1 MGAFGSKEK
10 TMPTR
15 EEMLRVT
22 DNGKYFIEHAFF
34 FMSSQMNMKDFL
46 LMVQPARCGEMIFLT
61 AKALESSFQKYKI
74 APSRGKDGFIYFQK
88 IDDFKGRCRGQ
99 MTESSTY
106 SVCVTIAM
114 FYVRIF
120 QIYGALSLTIL
131 DVDPLYYQQLGGA
144 YIGGE
149 EDEIASQK
157 GAYAAEQQ
165 GAFLQDGGAS
175 QHGAYSAL
183 QKGGKLRVDDV
194 LSVDFEILRNYV
206 SITSDE
212 NYYKFD
218 GTQYP
223 IYLNRNINPLNDS
236 GAGVTLELPRRAGQ
250 RKAPSIEFSLKIEKG
265 PNTYVFLLSDFKGL
279 ERDINLLPAEIGR
292 SIRFTK
298 GQGIGSGY
306 TWHGLSIP
314 KALERKVLDIVKNL
328 GISDYKDG
336 ARDGDRGDG
345 QRDKEI
351 DRQRYLAGEKGVKEP
366 LQTAALWSI
375 FTDRKYTKSHC
386 VARAIQLVSSA
397 ALEKSVPPQI
407 YSSICNE
414 KFLSGSGSLPGAG
427 QSILKEK
434 GIFVL
439 NQLFYDTLNQITP
452 LVGDQTRSKY
462 ENLRKVMALV
472 FLNNPDTPI
481 NQIADKTSGTYCK
494 DSKKGKTIL
503 VRDKALIVDLRNQAR
518 DMLLLQISHTA
529 QVVNLL
535 KELFILEKGKPV
547 TLNPKLVEGGLGAV
561 NVVAD
566 KARALLV
573 NYYGTCESKYQ
584 AGVQMIAKA
593 RPDQAGPI

>member
-22 DNGKYFIEHAFF
+22 DDGKYFIEHAFF
-34 FMSSQMNMKDFL
+34 FMSSQMNMRDFL
-46 LMVQPARCGEMIFLT
+46 LMVQPARCSEMIFLT
-61 AKALESSFQKYKI
+61 AKALETSFQKYKI
-74 APSRGKDGFIYFQK
+74 APSRGKDGFVYFKK

-99 MTESSTY
+99 MTDSSTY

-144 YIGGE
+144 Y
-149 EDEIASQK
+149 
-157 GAYAAEQQ
+157 
-165 GAFLQDGGAS
+165 LQDGD
-175 QHGAYSAL
+175 GAYSAT
-183 QKGGKLRVDDV
+183 QQGGKLRADDV
-194 LSVDFEILRNYV
+194 LSVDFEILRNYI

-223 IYLNRNINPLNDS
+223 IYLNRNIDPLSDS
-236 GAGVTLELPRRAGQ
+236 RAAVTLELPRRAGQ
-250 RKAPSIEFSLKIEKG
+250 KKAPSIEFNLKIEKG

-279 ERDINLLPAEIGR
+279 EKDINLLPAEIGR

-306 TWHGLSIP
+306 TWHGLTIP

-336 ARDGDRGDG
+336 AKDGVNG

-439 NQLFYDTLNQITP
+439 HQLFYDTLNQITP
-452 LVGDQTRSKY
+452 IVSDQTRSKY

-472 FLNNPDTPI
+472 FLNNPETSI
-481 NQIADKTSGTYCK
+481 NQITDKASGTYCK

-503 VRDKALIVDLRNQAR
+503 VRDKELIVDLRNQAR
-518 DMLLLQISHTA
+518 DMLLLQITHTA

-566 KARALLV
+566 KARVLLV

-584 AGVQMIAKA
+584 AGVQMIARA

>member
-22 DNGKYFIEHAFF
+22 DDGKYFIEHAFF
-34 FMSSQMNMKDFL
+34 FMSSQMNMRDFL
-46 LMVQPARCGEMIFLT
+46 LMVQPARCSEMIFLT
-61 AKALESSFQKYKI
+61 AKALETSFQKYKI
-74 APSRGKDGFIYFQK
+74 APSRGKDGFVYFQK

-144 YIGGE
+144 YAGGE
-149 EDEIASQK
+149 DEEQH
-157 GAYAAEQQ
+157 GAYV
-165 GAFLQDGGAS
+165 AS
-175 QHGAYSAL
+175 QHG
-183 QKGGKLRVDDV
+183 GKLRIDDV

-223 IYLNRNINPLNDS
+223 IYLNRNIDPLSDS
-236 GAGVTLELPRRAGQ
+236 RAAITLELPRRAGQ
-250 RKAPSIEFSLKIEKG
+250 KKAPSIEFNLKIEKG

-306 TWHGLSIP
+306 TWHGLPIP

-328 GISDYKDG
+328 GLADYKDG
-336 ARDGDRGDG
+336 ARNGDRGDG
-345 QRDKEI
+345 VRDKEL
-351 DRQRYLAGEKGVKEP
+351 DRQRYLAGEKGVKES

-439 NQLFYDTLNQITP
+439 HQLFYDTLHQVTP
-452 LVGDQTRSKY
+452 IVGDQTRSKY

-472 FLNNPDTPI
+472 FLNNPETSI
-481 NQIADKTSGTYCK
+481 NQIADKASGTYCK

-503 VRDKALIVDLRNQAR
+503 VRDKALIADLRNQAR
-518 DMLLLQISHTA
+518 DMLLLQITHTA

-547 TLNPKLVEGGLGAV
+547 TLNPKLVEGGLAAV

-566 KARALLV
+566 KARVLLV

-593 RPDQAGPI
+593 TPDKAGPI

>member
-22 DNGKYFIEHAFF
+22 DDGKYFIEHAFF
-34 FMSSQMNMKDFL
+34 FMSSQMNMRDFL
-46 LMVQPARCGEMIFLT
+46 LMVQPARCSEMIFLT
-61 AKALESSFQKYKI
+61 AKALETSFQKYKI
-74 APSRGKDGFIYFQK
+74 APSRGKDGFVYFKK

-99 MTESSTY
+99 MTDSSTY

-144 YIGGE
+144 YLQDG
-149 EDEIASQK
+149 D
-157 GAYAAEQQ
+157 GAY
-165 GAFLQDGGAS
+165 LQDGG
-175 QHGAYSAL
+175 GAYSAT
-183 QKGGKLRVDDV
+183 QNGAYSATQQGGKLRADDV
-194 LSVDFEILRNYV
+194 LFVDFEILRNYI
-206 SITSDE
+206 SMTSDE

-223 IYLNRNINPLNDS
+223 IYLNRNIDPLSDS
-236 GAGVTLELPRRAGQ
+236 RAAVTLELPRRAGQ
-250 RKAPSIEFSLKIEKG
+250 KKAPSIEFNLKIEKG

-279 ERDINLLPAEIGR
+279 EKDINLLPAEIGR

-336 ARDGDRGDG
+336 AKDGVNG

-439 NQLFYDTLNQITP
+439 HQLFYDTLNQITP
-452 LVGDQTRSKY
+452 IVSDQTRSKY

-472 FLNNPDTPI
+472 FLNNPETSI
-481 NQIADKTSGTYCK
+481 NQIADKASGTYCK

-503 VRDKALIVDLRNQAR
+503 VREKGIITDLRNQAR
-518 DMLLLQISHTA
+518 DMLLLQITHTA

-566 KARALLV
+566 KARVLLV

-584 AGVQMIAKA
+584 AGVQMIARA

>member
-74 APSRGKDGFIYFQK
+74 APSRGKDGFVYFQK

-144 YIGGE
+144 YIG
-149 EDEIASQK
+149 D
-157 GAYAAEQQ
+157 

-175 QHGAYSAL
+175 Q
-183 QKGGKLRVDDV
+183 QGGKLRVDDV

-223 IYLNRNINPLNDS
+223 IYLNRNIDPLSDS
-236 GAGVTLELPRRAGQ
+236 RAAVTLELPKRAGQ

-265 PNTYVFLLSDFKGL
+265 PNTYVFHLSDFKGL

-306 TWHGLSIP
+306 TWHGLSIS

-336 ARDGDRGDG
+336 ARDGVNG

-503 VRDKALIVDLRNQAR
+503 VRDKALIIDLRNQAR

-547 TLNPKLVEGGLGAV
+547 TLNPKLVEGGLLAV
-561 NVVAD
+561 NAVAD
-566 KARALLV
+566 KARVLLV

>member
-22 DNGKYFIEHAFF
+22 DDGKYFIEHAFF

-74 APSRGKDGFIYFQK
+74 APSRGKDGFVYFQK

-144 YIGGE
+144 YV
-149 EDEIASQK
+149 
-157 GAYAAEQQ
+157 AE
-165 GAFLQDGGAS
+165 
-175 QHGAYSAL
+175 QHGAYSAI
-183 QKGGKLRVDDV
+183 QDGGVLRADY
-194 LSVDFEILRNYV
+194 LLPVDFEILRNYL
-206 SITSDE
+206 STTSDQ

-218 GTQYP
+218 QTQYP
-223 IYLNRNINPLNDS
+223 IYINKVIDPLSDS
-236 GAGVTLELPRRAGQ
+236 GAAVTLELPRRAGQ
-250 RKAPSIEFSLKIEKG
+250 RKAPSIEFNLRIEQS
-265 PNTYVFLLSDFKGL
+265 PNRYVFHLKNIKGL
-279 ERDINLLPAEIGR
+279 EKDINLLPAEIGT

-298 GQGIGSGY
+298 GEGIGSGY

-328 GISDYKDG
+328 GLADYKDG
-336 ARDGDRGDG
+336 ARNGDRGDG
-345 QRDKEI
+345 VRDKEL
-351 DRQRYLAGEKGVKEP
+351 DRQRYLAGEKGVKES

-439 NQLFYDTLNQITP
+439 HQLFYDTLHQVTP
-452 LVGDQTRSKY
+452 IVGDQTRSKY

-472 FLNNPDTPI
+472 FLNNPETPI

-547 TLNPKLVEGGLGAV
+547 TLNPKLVEGGLLAV
-561 NVVAD
+561 NAVAD
-566 KARALLV
+566 KARVLLV

-593 RPDQAGPI
+593 RPEQAGPI

>member
-22 DNGKYFIEHAFF
+22 DDGKYFIEHAFF
-34 FMSSQMNMKDFL
+34 FMSSQMNMRDFL
-46 LMVQPARCGEMIFLT
+46 LMVQPARCSEMIFLT
-61 AKALESSFQKYKI
+61 AKALETSFQKYKI
-74 APSRGKDGFIYFQK
+74 APSRGKDGFVYFQK

-144 YIGGE
+144 YV
-149 EDEIASQK
+149 
-157 GAYAAEQQ
+157 AEQH
-165 GAFLQDGGAS
+165 GAFLQDGGAE
-175 QHGAYSAL
+175 QHGAYSAI
-183 QKGGKLRVDDV
+183 QDGGVLRADY
-194 LSVDFEILRNYV
+194 LLPVDFEILRNYL
-206 SITSDE
+206 STTSDQ

-218 GTQYP
+218 QTQYP
-223 IYLNRNINPLNDS
+223 IYINKVIDPLSDS
-236 GAGVTLELPRRAGQ
+236 GAAVTLELPRRAGQ
-250 RKAPSIEFSLKIEKG
+250 RKAPSIEFNLRIEQS
-265 PNTYVFLLSDFKGL
+265 PNRYVFHLKNIKGL
-279 ERDINLLPAEIGR
+279 EKDINLLPAEIGT

-298 GQGIGSGY
+298 GEGIGSGY

-328 GISDYKDG
+328 GLADYKDG
-336 ARDGDRGDG
+336 ARNGDRGDG
-345 QRDKEI
+345 VRDKEL
-351 DRQRYLAGEKGVKEP
+351 DRQRYLAGEKGVKES

-439 NQLFYDTLNQITP
+439 HQLFYDTLHQVTP
-452 LVGDQTRSKY
+452 IVGDQTRSKY

-472 FLNNPDTPI
+472 FLNNPETPI
-481 NQIADKTSGTYCK
+481 NQIADKASGTYCK

-503 VRDKALIVDLRNQAR
+503 VRDKALITDLRNQAR
-518 DMLLLQISHTA
+518 DMLLLQITHTA

-547 TLNPKLVEGGLGAV
+547 TLNPKLVEGGLAAV
-561 NVVAD
+561 NEVAD
-566 KARALLV
+566 KARVLLV

-593 RPDQAGPI
+593 TPDKAGPI

>member
-1 MGAFGSKEK
+1 MGVFGSKEK

-46 LMVQPARCGEMIFLT
+46 LMVQPARCSEMIFLT
-61 AKALESSFQKYKI
+61 AKALETSFQKYKI
-74 APSRGKDGFIYFQK
+74 APSKGKDGFVYFQK
-88 IDDFKGRCRGQ
+88 IDDFKGMCRGQ
-99 MTESSTY
+99 MSDTSTF

-144 YIGGE
+144 YSAI
-149 EDEIASQK
+149 
-157 GAYAAEQQ
+157 
-165 GAFLQDGGAS
+165 QD
-175 QHGAYSAL
+175 
-183 QKGGKLRVDDV
+183 GGKLRADDV

-206 SITSDE
+206 SITSDQ

-223 IYLNRNINPLNDS
+223 IYLNRNIDPLSDS
-236 GAGVTLELPRRAGQ
+236 RAAVILELPRRAGQ
-250 RKAPSIEFSLKIEKG
+250 RKAPIIEFNLKIEKS
-265 PNTYVFLLSDFKGL
+265 PNTYVFLLSEFKGL

-314 KALERKVLDIVKNL
+314 QALERKVLDIVKNL

-336 ARDGDRGDG
+336 ARQNGIRGDGDR
-345 QRDKEI
+345 DKEL

-397 ALEKSVPPQI
+397 ALEKAVPQQL

-414 KFLSGSGSLPGAG
+414 KFLSSSGSLPGAG

-439 NQLFYDTLNQITP
+439 HQLFYDTLHQITP
-452 LVGDQTRSKY
+452 IVGDQTRSKY

-472 FLNNPDTPI
+472 FLNNPATPI
-481 NQIADKTSGTYCK
+481 NQITDKTSAAYCK
-494 DSKKGKTIL
+494 DTKKGKTIA
-503 VRDKALIVDLRNQAR
+503 VRDKGLIADLRSQAR
-518 DMLLLQISHTA
+518 DMLLLQITHTA

-535 KELFILEKGKPV
+535 KELFILEKGRPV
-547 TLNPKLVEGGLGAV
+547 TLNPTLVEGGLGAV

-566 KARALLV
+566 KARVLLV

-584 AGVQMIAKA
+584 AGVQMIASATPDKA
-593 RPDQAGPI
+593 IPI

>member
-22 DNGKYFIEHAFF
+22 DDGKYFIEHAFF
-34 FMSSQMNMKDFL
+34 FMSSQMNMRDFL
-46 LMVQPARCGEMIFLT
+46 LMVQPARCSEMIFLT
-61 AKALESSFQKYKI
+61 AKALETSFQKYKI
-74 APSRGKDGFIYFQK
+74 APSRGKDGFIYFKK

-99 MTESSTY
+99 MTDSSTY

-144 YIGGE
+144 YAAEQQGAYIGGE
-149 EDEIASQK
+149 EDEIA
-157 GAYAAEQQ
+157 E
-165 GAFLQDGGAS
+165 
-175 QHGAYSAL
+175 
-183 QKGGKLRVDDV
+183 QKGGKLRADDV

-223 IYLNRNINPLNDS
+223 IYLNRNIDPLSDS
-236 GAGVTLELPRRAGQ
+236 RAAVTLELPRRAGQ
-250 RKAPSIEFSLKIEKG
+250 KKAPSIEFNLKIEKG

-336 ARDGDRGDG
+336 AKDGVNG
-345 QRDKEI
+345 QRDKEL

-439 NQLFYDTLNQITP
+439 HQLFYDTLNQITP
-452 LVGDQTRSKY
+452 IVSDQTRSKY

-472 FLNNPDTPI
+472 FLNNPETSI
-481 NQIADKTSGTYCK
+481 NQITDKASGTYCK

-503 VRDKALIVDLRNQAR
+503 VRDKALITDLRNQAR
-518 DMLLLQISHTA
+518 DMLLLQITHTA

-547 TLNPKLVEGGLGAV
+547 TLNPKLVEGGLAAV
-561 NVVAD
+561 NAVAD
-566 KARALLV
+566 KARVLLV

>member
-22 DNGKYFIEHAFF
+22 DDGKYFIEHAFF
-34 FMSSQMNMKDFL
+34 FMSSQMNMRDFL
-46 LMVQPARCGEMIFLT
+46 LMVQPARCSEMIFLT
-61 AKALESSFQKYKI
+61 AKALETSFQKYKI
-74 APSRGKDGFIYFQK
+74 APSRGKDGFVYFKK

-99 MTESSTY
+99 MTDSSTY

-144 YIGGE
+144 Y
-149 EDEIASQK
+149 
-157 GAYAAEQQ
+157 
-165 GAFLQDGGAS
+165 LQDGDGAYL
-175 QHGAYSAL
+175 QDGDGAYSAT
-183 QKGGKLRVDDV
+183 QNGGKLRADDV
-194 LSVDFEILRNYV
+194 LFVDFEILRNYI
-206 SITSDE
+206 SMTSDE

-223 IYLNRNINPLNDS
+223 IYLNRNIDPLSDS
-236 GAGVTLELPRRAGQ
+236 RAAVTLELPRRAGQ
-250 RKAPSIEFSLKIEKG
+250 KKAPSIEFNLKIEKG

-279 ERDINLLPAEIGR
+279 EKDINLLPAEIGR

-306 TWHGLSIP
+306 TWHGLTIP

-336 ARDGDRGDG
+336 AKDGVNG

-439 NQLFYDTLNQITP
+439 HQLFYDTLNQITP
-452 LVGDQTRSKY
+452 IVSDQTRSKY

-472 FLNNPDTPI
+472 FLNNPETSI
-481 NQIADKTSGTYCK
+481 NQIADKASGTYCK

-503 VRDKALIVDLRNQAR
+503 VRDKELIVDLRNQAR
-518 DMLLLQISHTA
+518 DMLLLQITHTA

-566 KARALLV
+566 KARVLLV

-584 AGVQMIAKA
+584 AGVQMIARA

>member
-46 LMVQPARCGEMIFLT
+46 LMVQPARCSEMIFLT

-74 APSRGKDGFIYFQK
+74 APSKGKDGFVYFQK

-144 YIGGE
+144 YV
-149 EDEIASQK
+149 
-157 GAYAAEQQ
+157 AE
-165 GAFLQDGGAS
+165 
-175 QHGAYSAL
+175 QHGAYSAT
-183 QKGGKLRVDDV
+183 QNGAYSATQNGGKLRIDDV

-223 IYLNRNINPLNDS
+223 IYLNRNIDPLSDS
-236 GAGVTLELPRRAGQ
+236 RAAVTLELPKRAGQ
-250 RKAPSIEFSLKIEKG
+250 RKAPTIEFNLKIEKG

-306 TWHGLSIP
+306 TWHGLSIS

-328 GISDYKDG
+328 GISDYKD
-336 ARDGDRGDG
+336 APRDGDNG

-397 ALEKSVPPQI
+397 ALEKSVPPAI

-439 NQLFYDTLNQITP
+439 NQLFYDTLHQITP
-452 LVGDQTRSKY
+452 IVGDQTRSKY

-561 NVVAD
+561 NVVAE
-566 KARALLV
+566 KARVLLV

-593 RPDQAGPI
+593 TPEKAGPI

>member
-22 DNGKYFIEHAFF
+22 DDGKYFIEHAFF
-34 FMSSQMNMKDFL
+34 FMSSQMNMRDFL
-46 LMVQPARCGEMIFLT
+46 LMVQPARCSEMIFLT
-61 AKALESSFQKYKI
+61 AKALETSFQKYKI
-74 APSRGKDGFIYFQK
+74 APSRGKDGFVYFKK

-99 MTESSTY
+99 MTDSSTY

-144 YIGGE
+144 YVGGAE
-149 EDEIASQK
+149 QH
-157 GAYAAEQQ
+157 GAYIGDAEQH
-165 GAFLQDGGAS
+165 GAYVAS
-175 QHGAYSAL
+175 QHG
-183 QKGGKLRVDDV
+183 GKLRADDV
-194 LSVDFEILRNYV
+194 LFIDFEILRNYI
-206 SITSDE
+206 SMTSDE

-223 IYLNRNINPLNDS
+223 IYLNRNIDPLSDS
-236 GAGVTLELPRRAGQ
+236 RAAVTLELPRRAGQ
-250 RKAPSIEFSLKIEKG
+250 RKAPTIEFHLKIEKG

-279 ERDINLLPAEIGR
+279 EKDINLLPAEIGR

-306 TWHGLSIP
+306 TWHGLSIS

-328 GISDYKDG
+328 GISDYKDA
-336 ARDGDRGDG
+336 ARDGDNG

-439 NQLFYDTLNQITP
+439 HQLFYDTLNQITP
-452 LVGDQTRSKY
+452 IVGDQTRSKY

-472 FLNNPDTPI
+472 FLNNPETSI
-481 NQIADKTSGTYCK
+481 NQISDKASGTYCK

-518 DMLLLQISHTA
+518 DMLLLQITHTA

-547 TLNPKLVEGGLGAV
+547 TLNPKLVEGGLAAV

-566 KARALLV
+566 KARVLLV

-584 AGVQMIAKA
+584 AGVQMIARA

>member
-22 DNGKYFIEHAFF
+22 DDGKYFIEHAFF
-34 FMSSQMNMKDFL
+34 FMSSQMNMRDFL
-46 LMVQPARCGEMIFLT
+46 LMVQPARCSEMIFLT
-61 AKALESSFQKYKI
+61 AKALETSFQKYKI
-74 APSRGKDGFIYFQK
+74 APSRGKDGFVYFQK

-99 MTESSTY
+99 MTDSSTY

-144 YIGGE
+144 YLQDG
-149 EDEIASQK
+149 D
-157 GAYAAEQQ
+157 GAY
-165 GAFLQDGGAS
+165 LQDGG
-175 QHGAYSAL
+175 GAYSAT
-183 QKGGKLRVDDV
+183 QNGAYSATQQGGKLRADDV
-194 LSVDFEILRNYV
+194 LFVDFEILRNYI

-223 IYLNRNINPLNDS
+223 IYLNRNIDPLSDS
-236 GAGVTLELPRRAGQ
+236 RAAVTLELPRRAGQ
-250 RKAPSIEFSLKIEKG
+250 KKAPSIEFNLKIEKG

-279 ERDINLLPAEIGR
+279 EKDINLLPAEIGR

-336 ARDGDRGDG
+336 AKDGVNG

-439 NQLFYDTLNQITP
+439 HQLFYDTLNQITP
-452 LVGDQTRSKY
+452 IVSDQTRSKY

-472 FLNNPDTPI
+472 FLNNPETSI
-481 NQIADKTSGTYCK
+481 NQIADKASGTYCK

-503 VRDKALIVDLRNQAR
+503 VRDKELIVDLRNQAR
-518 DMLLLQISHTA
+518 DMLLLQITHTA

-566 KARALLV
+566 KARVLLV

-584 AGVQMIAKA
+584 AGVQMIARA

>member
-46 LMVQPARCGEMIFLT
+46 LMVQPARCSEMIFLT

-74 APSRGKDGFIYFQK
+74 APSKGKDGFIYFQK

-149 EDEIASQK
+149 DE
-157 GAYAAEQQ
+157 EH

-175 QHGAYSAL
+175 QQGAYSAL
-183 QKGGKLRVDDV
+183 QKGGKLRVDDL
-194 LSVDFEILRNYV
+194 LSADFEILRNYV

-236 GAGVTLELPRRAGQ
+236 GAAVTLELPRRAGQ

-336 ARDGDRGDG
+336 ARDGNRGEG

-386 VARAIQLVSSA
+386 VARAIQLDV
-397 ALEKSVPPQI
+397 
-407 YSSICNE
+407 Y
-414 KFLSGSGSLPGAG
+414 
-427 QSILKEK
+427 
-434 GIFVL
+434 
-439 NQLFYDTLNQITP
+439 
-452 LVGDQTRSKY
+452 
-462 ENLRKVMALV
+462 
-472 FLNNPDTPI
+472 
-481 NQIADKTSGTYCK
+481 
-494 DSKKGKTIL
+494 
-503 VRDKALIVDLRNQAR
+503 
-518 DMLLLQISHTA
+518 
-529 QVVNLL
+529 
-535 KELFILEKGKPV
+535 
-547 TLNPKLVEGGLGAV
+547 
-561 NVVAD
+561 
-566 KARALLV
+566 
-573 NYYGTCESKYQ
+573 
-584 AGVQMIAKA
+584 
-593 RPDQAGPI
+593 

>member
-22 DNGKYFIEHAFF
+22 DDGKYFIEHAFF
-34 FMSSQMNMKDFL
+34 FMSSQMNMRDFL
-46 LMVQPARCGEMIFLT
+46 LMVQPARCSEMIFLT
-61 AKALESSFQKYKI
+61 AKALETSFQKYKI
-74 APSRGKDGFIYFQK
+74 APSRGKDGFVYFKK

-99 MTESSTY
+99 MTDSSTY

-144 YIGGE
+144 Y
-149 EDEIASQK
+149 
-157 GAYAAEQQ
+157 
-165 GAFLQDGGAS
+165 LQDGD
-175 QHGAYSAL
+175 GAYSAT
-183 QKGGKLRVDDV
+183 QQGGKLRADDV
-194 LSVDFEILRNYV
+194 LSVDFEILRNYI

-223 IYLNRNINPLNDS
+223 IYLNRNIDPLSDS
-236 GAGVTLELPRRAGQ
+236 RAAVTLELPRRAGQ
-250 RKAPSIEFSLKIEKG
+250 KKAPSIEFNLKIEKG

-279 ERDINLLPAEIGR
+279 EKDINLLPAEIGR

-336 ARDGDRGDG
+336 AKDGVNG

-439 NQLFYDTLNQITP
+439 HQLFYDTLNQITP
-452 LVGDQTRSKY
+452 IVSDQTRSKY

-472 FLNNPDTPI
+472 FLNNPETSI
-481 NQIADKTSGTYCK
+481 NQITDKASGTYCK

-503 VRDKALIVDLRNQAR
+503 VRDKELIVDLRNQAR
-518 DMLLLQISHTA
+518 DMLLLQITHTA

-566 KARALLV
+566 KARVLLV

-584 AGVQMIAKA
+584 AGVQMIARA

>member
-22 DNGKYFIEHAFF
+22 DDGKYFIEHAFF
-34 FMSSQMNMKDFL
+34 FMSSQMNMRDFL
-46 LMVQPARCGEMIFLT
+46 LMVQPARCSEMIFLT
-61 AKALESSFQKYKI
+61 AKALETSFQKYKI
-74 APSRGKDGFIYFQK
+74 APSRGKDGFVYFKK

-144 YIGGE
+144 YIGG
-149 EDEIASQK
+149 
-157 GAYAAEQQ
+157 AEQQ
-165 GAFLQDGGAS
+165 GAYVASQHGAFLQDGG
-175 QHGAYSAL
+175 
-183 QKGGKLRVDDV
+183 KLRADDV
-194 LSVDFEILRNYV
+194 LSVDFEILRNYI

-223 IYLNRNINPLNDS
+223 IYLNRNIDPLSDS
-236 GAGVTLELPRRAGQ
+236 RAEVTLELPRRAGQ
-250 RKAPSIEFSLKIEKG
+250 KKAPSIEFNLKIEKG

-279 ERDINLLPAEIGR
+279 EKDINLLPAEIGR

-306 TWHGLSIP
+306 TWHGLPIP

-336 ARDGDRGDG
+336 AKDGDRGDD
-345 QRDKEI
+345 QRDKEL

-397 ALEKSVPPQI
+397 ALEKSVPPQL

-452 LVGDQTRSKY
+452 IVGDQTRSKY

-472 FLNNPDTPI
+472 FLNNPETPI
-481 NQIADKTSGTYCK
+481 NQIADKTSALYCK

-547 TLNPKLVEGGLGAV
+547 TLNPKLVEGGLAAV

-566 KARALLV
+566 KARFLLV

-593 RPDQAGPI
+593 TPEKAGPI

>member
-22 DNGKYFIEHAFF
+22 DDGKYFIEHAFF
-34 FMSSQMNMKDFL
+34 FMSSQMNMRDFL
-46 LMVQPARCGEMIFLT
+46 LMVQPARCSEMIFLT
-61 AKALESSFQKYKI
+61 AKALETSFQKYKI
-74 APSRGKDGFIYFQK
+74 APSRGKDGFVYFKK

-99 MTESSTY
+99 MTDSSTY

-144 YIGGE
+144 YLQDG
-149 EDEIASQK
+149 D
-157 GAYAAEQQ
+157 GAY
-165 GAFLQDGGAS
+165 LQDGGAE
-175 QHGAYSAL
+175 QN
-183 QKGGKLRVDDV
+183 GGKLRVDDV
-194 LSVDFEILRNYV
+194 LSVDFEILRNYI

-223 IYLNRNINPLNDS
+223 IYLNRNIDPLSDS
-236 GAGVTLELPRRAGQ
+236 RAAVTLELPRRAGQ
-250 RKAPSIEFSLKIEKG
+250 KKAPSIEFNLKIEKG

-279 ERDINLLPAEIGR
+279 EKDINLLPAEIGR

-336 ARDGDRGDG
+336 AKDGVNG

-439 NQLFYDTLNQITP
+439 HQLFYDTLNQITP
-452 LVGDQTRSKY
+452 IVGDQTRSKY

-472 FLNNPDTPI
+472 FLNNPETSI
-481 NQIADKTSGTYCK
+481 NQIADKASGTYCK

-503 VRDKALIVDLRNQAR
+503 VRDKELIVDLRNQAR
-518 DMLLLQISHTA
+518 DMLLLQITHTA

-566 KARALLV
+566 KARVLLV

-584 AGVQMIAKA
+584 AGVQMIARA

>member
-1 MGAFGSKEK
+1 M
-10 TMPTR
+10 
-15 EEMLRVT
+15 
-22 DNGKYFIEHAFF
+22 
-34 FMSSQMNMKDFL
+34 
-46 LMVQPARCGEMIFLT
+46 
-61 AKALESSFQKYKI
+61 
-74 APSRGKDGFIYFQK
+74 
-88 IDDFKGRCRGQ
+88 
-99 MTESSTY
+99 
-106 SVCVTIAM
+106 
-114 FYVRIF
+114 
-120 QIYGALSLTIL
+120 
-131 DVDPLYYQQLGGA
+131 
-144 YIGGE
+144 
-149 EDEIASQK
+149 
-157 GAYAAEQQ
+157 
-165 GAFLQDGGAS
+165 
-175 QHGAYSAL
+175 
-183 QKGGKLRVDDV
+183 
-194 LSVDFEILRNYV
+194 
-206 SITSDE
+206 
-212 NYYKFD
+212 
-218 GTQYP
+218 
-223 IYLNRNINPLNDS
+223 
-236 GAGVTLELPRRAGQ
+236 
-250 RKAPSIEFSLKIEKG
+250 
-265 PNTYVFLLSDFKGL
+265 
-279 ERDINLLPAEIGR
+279 PAEIGR

-328 GISDYKDG
+328 GLADYKDG
-336 ARDGDRGDG
+336 ARNGDRGDG
-345 QRDKEI
+345 VRDKEL
-351 DRQRYLAGEKGVKEP
+351 DRQRYLAGEKGVKES

-439 NQLFYDTLNQITP
+439 HQLFYDTLNQITP
-452 LVGDQTRSKY
+452 IVGDQTRSKY

-472 FLNNPDTPI
+472 FLNNPETSI
-481 NQIADKTSGTYCK
+481 NQIADKASGTYCK

-503 VRDKALIVDLRNQAR
+503 VRDKALITDLRNQAR
-518 DMLLLQISHTA
+518 DMLLLQITHTA

-547 TLNPKLVEGGLGAV
+547 TLNPKLVEGGLAAV

-566 KARALLV
+566 KARVLLV

>member
-22 DNGKYFIEHAFF
+22 DDGKYFIEHAFF
-34 FMSSQMNMKDFL
+34 FMSSQMNMRDFL
-46 LMVQPARCGEMIFLT
+46 LMVQPARCSEMIFLT
-61 AKALESSFQKYKI
+61 AKALETSFQKYKI
-74 APSRGKDGFIYFQK
+74 APSRGKDGFVYFKK

-99 MTESSTY
+99 MTDSSTY

-144 YIGGE
+144 Y
-149 EDEIASQK
+149 
-157 GAYAAEQQ
+157 
-165 GAFLQDGGAS
+165 LQDGE
-175 QHGAYSAL
+175 QHGAYVAP
-183 QKGGKLRVDDV
+183 QHGAYVAPQHGGKLRIDDV

-223 IYLNRNINPLNDS
+223 IYLNRNIDPLSDS
-236 GAGVTLELPRRAGQ
+236 RAAVTLELPRRAGQ
-250 RKAPSIEFSLKIEKG
+250 KKAPSIEFNLKIEKG

-336 ARDGDRGDG
+336 AKDGVNG

-439 NQLFYDTLNQITP
+439 HQLFYDTLNQITP
-452 LVGDQTRSKY
+452 IVGDQTRSKY

-472 FLNNPDTPI
+472 FLNNPETSI
-481 NQIADKTSGTYCK
+481 NQISDKASGTYCK

-518 DMLLLQISHTA
+518 DMLLLQINHTA

-566 KARALLV
+566 KARVLLV

-584 AGVQMIAKA
+584 AGVQMIARA

>member
-46 LMVQPARCGEMIFLT
+46 LMVQPARCSEMIFLT
-61 AKALESSFQKYKI
+61 AKALETSFQKYKI

-144 YIGGE
+144 YLQDGGGAYSGGE
-149 EDEIASQK
+149 EDE
-157 GAYAAEQQ
+157 QQ
-165 GAFLQDGGAS
+165 
-175 QHGAYSAL
+175 GAYSAL

-566 KARALLV
+566 KARVLLV

-593 RPDQAGPI
+593 RQDQAGPI